1 MLLLIVLFILL
12 NYNLVPY
19 FTKLLYNL
27 LIVGVVFELTNQLN
41 YVEAIF
47 IWSDF
52 KFELNNKLD

>member
-47 IWSDF
+47 ISSDF